1 LNISTFGL
9 IKQDLNAKY
18 LGLENMVS
26 IVIPCYNQAC
36 YLEEAV
42 KSVLNSSYKDFEIII
57 VNDGSSDN
65 TEEVALKLQKEI
77 AGIRYFYQEN
87 KGPSSARNLGIKNS
101 EGSIILP
108 LDADDLISPSYIE
121 EAVKVLENQ
130 KNVKV
135 VYCEAEMFGEKIGKW
150 IIPDF
155 SINKLVRRNLIFS
168 TAFYKKSDWER
179 IGGYDE
185 KMTWSLE
192 DWDFWLSM
200 LKDGGEVVRLP
211 MVGFFYRIS
220 KNTRTENARNE
231 GLAMTISYFNVK
243 HKNFIYKKLGGPLR
257 RRKKMSK
264 IINFLTGTTFRLM
277 IKNK

>member
-1 LNISTFGL
+1 
-9 IKQDLNAKY
+9 
-18 LGLENMVS
+18 MVS

-65 TEEVALKLQKEI
+65 TEEVSLRLQKEI
-77 AGIRYFYQEN
+77 VGIRYFYQEN

-101 EGSIILP
+101 VGSIILP
-108 LDADDLISPSYIE
+108 LDADDLISPLYIE

-135 VYCEAEMFGEKIGKW
+135 VYCEAEMFGEKTGKW

-192 DWDFWLSM
+192 DWDFWLSI

-243 HKNFIYKKLGGPLR
+243 HKDFIYKKLGGPLR